1 MTTSIF
7 AAALLAA
14 ALAADPAAAP
24 GAAPAAKAMPAAP
37 PAETAAAAHAAHAA
51 ATAPADAARALP
63 AGPEALADARAA
75 LLGPCK
81 PEMAKGKVTAVEV
94 LDGAQLNARRE
105 KEGSKK
111 PKAEPAQRFR
121 SVSYAA
127 GNTKGKSVRQVTS
140 QLMLTTEQAKVL
152 VGEKL
157 CVFKE

>member
-24 GAAPAAKAMPAAP
+24 
-37 PAETAAAAHAAHAA
+37 
-51 ATAPADAARALP
+51 ADAAKALP

-94 LDGAQLNARRE
+94 LDGTQLNARRE

-111 PKAEPAQRFR
+111 PKAEPAQRFMV
-121 SVSYAA
+121 VSYAA
-127 GNTKGKSVRQVTS
+127 GNTKGKSVRQVTT